1 MLRLSSIL
9 VAICMLLIAGSVG
22 IVTHLSYGFT
32 RVDAAVL
39 AIATLAVL
47 ALLNAAS
54 TRARDRA
61 DIGEQI
67 ADLSRATADL
77 GRKAAEIERRLEIV
91 ETGIEGGTTS
101 ARAVTEPLAAE
112 IEHLGTRVSQL
123 ADSVAVHDRALRDRA
138 ATSATPAASPA
149 AHGER
154 GELATTKRGNA
165 AADLGRERSKGMDR
179 DAIIAAIRQAVEADR
194 MDLYAQPIVSL
205 PQRKV
210 RYYEA
215 SARLRTAS
223 GEELPADHRDHA
235 HRAGLVPMLDN
246 RMLLRCVQVVRGLD
260 AKNRDVRLFCPIAG
274 ETLIDSEFFPR
285 ISEFLHASRAV
296 ASSLVLKLAQR
307 TVRAL
312 GPLESKSLAGL
323 TEMGFHFCMDGI
335 TDLRLEPDALAGRG
349 FRFVKIPAALLL
361 SRTGPAIADVHP
373 ADFSN
378 LFGRVGV
385 DLIAERIENEGMLVN
400 LLDFNVRFGQGALF
414 SPPRLVRA
422 DLLPGLADRA
432 PAAEP
437 ERAVEA
443 QAPRSGT
450 EEAVSARDSDSIPGL
465 PRADGLSDVLAQLAR
480 GVVRRA

>member
-9 VAICMLLIAGSVG
+9 IAICMLLIAGSVG
-22 IVTHLSYGFT
+22 IVTHFAYGFT

-39 AIATLAVL
+39 AIATLVVL
-47 ALLNAAS
+47 GLLNAAS

-61 DIGEQI
+61 DIGDQI
-67 ADLSRATADL
+67 ADLSHAIADL

-91 ETGIEGGTTS
+91 EAEMESGAS
-101 ARAVTEPLAAE
+101 KAPAMAEPLAAE
-112 IEHLGTRVSQL
+112 IELLGTRVRQL
-123 ADSVAVHDRALRDRA
+123 ADSVAAHDRALRDHGA
-138 ATSATPAASPA
+138 APPTAAASPA
-149 AHGER
+149 AYAER
-154 GELATTKRGNA
+154 GEIAATKRGDA
-165 AADLGRERSKGMDR
+165 AADLGGACSKGTDR
-179 DAIIAAIRQAVEADR
+179 DATIAAIRQAVETDR

-215 SARLRTAS
+215 SVRLRSAS

-246 RMLLRCVQVVRGLD
+246 QMLLRCVQVVRRLD
-260 AKNRDVRLFCPIAG
+260 AKNPDVGLFFPIAG

-285 ISEFLHASRAV
+285 ISEFLYANRAV
-296 ASSLVLKLAQR
+296 APSLVLEFAQS

-312 GPLESKSLAGL
+312 GPLETKSLAAL
-323 TEMGFHFCMDGI
+323 AEMGFRFCMDRI
-335 TDLRLEPDALAGRG
+335 TDLRLEPGPLVGRG

-361 SRTGPAIADVHP
+361 SRKAPVRP
-373 ADFSN
+373 ADLSD
-378 LFGRVGV
+378 LFRRLGI
-385 DLIAERIENEGMLVN
+385 DLIAERIEDEGVVVN
-400 LLDFNVRFGQGALF
+400 LVDFDVRLGQGALF
-414 SPPRLVRA
+414 SPPRPVRG
-422 DLLPGLADRA
+422 DLLPGVADRA

-437 ERAVEA
+437 ERTVEA
-443 QAPRSGT
+443 PAPPPGP
-450 EEAVSARDSDSIPGL
+450 AARDSESVPAL